1 METNE
6 KSGKVTKRAFA
17 GTVIVLLLLNSLTLY
32 FYMNTRHE
40 KADVTTQKTALEQ
53 QFHNLSDTFTLRS
66 EELEQFKGKTAEL
79 DQAIV
84 AKQAELDKAKREL
97 TALFSKNKL
106 TQREL
111 DKAQK
116 MIAEYQAS
124 ISEMTAKV
132 EQLTKDKEQLL
143 ATNTQLNTD
152 LTSERGN
159 TTRLTE
165 QNTGLSKKVEL
176 GSLLP
181 IAKVDVEAIK
191 KRNNGKEVEVKRV
204 KAAESLKISFE
215 TGANKVLDPGP
226 LSLYVRIINPKGE
239 TIAVADQGSGEI
251 TSATQPE
258 PVKFT
263 KKADF
268 NYEQSNKK
276 VIVYWSQNI
285 KDAGTYTVEVYQ
297 NGYVVGSGKVTLV

>member
-1 METNE
+1 METNQ
-6 KSGKVTKRAFA
+6 KSGTVSKRMFA

-40 KADVTTQKTALEQ
+40 KADVTVQKTALER
-53 QFHNLSDTFTLRS
+53 QFHDLSDTFTLRS

-111 DKAQK
+111 DKAQRL
-116 MIAEYQAS
+116 IAEYKSS
-124 ISEMTAKV
+124 IADMTAKV
-132 EQLTKDKEQLL
+132 DQLTKDNEQLM
-143 ATNTQLNTD
+143 ASNTQLNTD
-152 LTSERGN
+152 LTTERG
-159 TTRLTE
+159 TTSRLTE
-165 QNTGLSKKVEL
+165 QNQGLSKKVEL

-181 IAKVDVEAIK
+181 IAAVDVDAIK

-204 KAAESLKISFE
+204 KAAESLRISFE

-251 TSATQPE
+251 LSATTPE
-258 PVKFT
+258 PVKYT

-268 NYEQSNKK
+268 NYDQNNKK